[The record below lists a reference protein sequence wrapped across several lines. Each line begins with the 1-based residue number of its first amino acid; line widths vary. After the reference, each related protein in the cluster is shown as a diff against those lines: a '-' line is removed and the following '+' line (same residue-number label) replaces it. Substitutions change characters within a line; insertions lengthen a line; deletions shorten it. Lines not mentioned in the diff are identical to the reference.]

1 MDNLD
6 QAFLDAVELHSAD
19 QLRSCLDAGLDL
31 HMPIRGRL
39 PIQWMTAMYTRS
51 DELANCLKLLLDGG
65 GQLDDPAIEPVLLD
79 DAPSLREAI
88 RSGRLSIG
96 HHTTLESAFT
106 PMEGASLLHV
116 AAEFGNQNAAR
127 ALVELGADVN
137 ARAATDEHGMGGHT
151 PLFHTVNSNGNRA
164 QPIMK
169 LLLDAGARLDTQLA
183 GVTWGKG
190 FDWETTLFD
199 VTPITYAQF
208 GLLPQMHRN
217 ESDIYDNVR
226 ILLAAAGRH
235 IPPLEN
241 IPNRYVRS

>member
-88 RSGRLSIG
+88 RSGRLSID

-106 PMEGASLLHV
+106 PLEGASLLHV
-116 AAEFGNQNAAR
+116 AAEFGNQMRR
-127 ALVELGADVN
+127 ALSWN
-137 ARAATDEHGMGGHT
+137 WARTSMPGRRQTSMGWAAIHRCFT
-151 PLFHTVNSNGNRA
+151 PSTRTG
-164 QPIMK
+164 I
-169 LLLDAGARLDTQLA
+169 ARN
-183 GVTWGKG
+183 
-190 FDWETTLFD
+190 
-199 VTPITYAQF
+199 P
-208 GLLPQMHRN
+208 
-217 ESDIYDNVR
+217 S
-226 ILLAAAGRH
+226 
-235 IPPLEN
+235 
-241 IPNRYVRS
+241 